1 MARPPARPAGC
12 RRRTRAE
19 LHDDGGGLFC
29 QPSRGAVSRLMESM
43 AADEDF
49 EPNQDSSFSEDEL
62 VPPRST
68 GASESSSA
76 PGQYTLTHTHTC
88 PLLLAD
94 VASNS
99 RHSLPVSLC
108 SAPVQCVLD
117 NDSLVDGLRVLI
129 PMDDQLLYAGHVNT
143 VHSPDM

>member
-1 MARPPARPAGC
+1 
-12 RRRTRAE
+12 
-19 LHDDGGGLFC
+19 
-29 QPSRGAVSRLMESM
+29 MESM

-62 VPPRST
+62 LPPRSNSV
-68 GASESSSA
+68 SERSSTPGESA
-76 PGQYTLTHTHTC
+76 ERH
-88 PLLLAD
+88 LLL
-94 VASNS
+94 
-99 RHSLPVSLC
+99 LPANTSYTSDNDMLIYYTC

-117 NDSLVDGLRVLI
+117 KDSLVDGLRVLI

>member
-1 MARPPARPAGC
+1 
-12 RRRTRAE
+12 
-19 LHDDGGGLFC
+19 
-29 QPSRGAVSRLMESM
+29 MESM

-62 VPPRST
+62 LPRR
-68 GASESSSA
+68 SSSVPERSST
-76 PGQYTLTHTHTC
+76 PGQYAETS
-88 PLLLAD
+88 AA
-94 VASNS
+94 ASKHGS
-99 RHSLPVSLC
+99 RCSQSTVVVFLS

-117 NDSLVDGLRVLI
+117 KDSLVDGLRVLI